1 MDLEP
6 LEPGVTLKSLPLR
19 ARALVV
25 ALSLGVCA
33 TTAAAAP
40 TATPTTAAVAAP
52 ATEALTLATP
62 TGVLHGS
69 LVRPAGAGPHPVAVI
84 IAGSGPTDRDG
95 NSAMLP
101 GRNNSLQMLAQAL
114 AERGVASLRYDKR
127 GIAASAAAGPREA
140 DLRFDTL
147 VDDAARWVQQLA
159 ADPRFS
165 RVMVVGH
172 SEGAL
177 IGTLAS
183 AQSPTSA
190 LVLLAGPSEPAAT
203 VLRRQLADRLPP
215 SLAERSE
222 ALLKGLEAGRTDPD
236 VPEALNVLYR
246 PSVQPYLVSWFR
258 HDPAQALAR
267 LAMPCLIVQGTT
279 DVQVRPEDARRLH
292 AARPA
297 CTLALVDGMNH
308 VLKTVPADPAAQ
320 QASYGN
326 PALPLADGLHQ
337 ALTSFLAQPAVAE
350 ALRPAAR

>member
-1 MDLEP
+1 MPKNLTVQARTWS
-6 LEPGVTLKSLPLR
+6 GVL
-19 ARALVV
+19 AVG
-25 ALSLGVCA
+25 LSLCA
-33 TTAAAAP
+33 LTPHAAAASPAASPGTTAAQPAAEP
-40 TATPTTAAVAAP
+40 V
-52 ATEALTLATP
+52 TLSTP
-62 TGVLHGS
+62 TGMLHGT
-69 LVRPAGAGPHPVAVI
+69 LQRPAGDCPHPVALV

-95 NSAMLP
+95 NTALLP
-101 GRNNSLQMLAQAL
+101 GRNNSLTMLGQAL

-147 VDDAARWVQQLA
+147 VDDAARWVRLLA
-159 ADPRFS
+159 ADARFT
-165 RVMVVGH
+165 RVLVVGH

-222 ALLKGLEAGRTDPD
+222 ALLKTLEAGRTDPD

-267 LAMPCLIVQGTT
+267 LAVPCLIVQGTT

-297 CTLALVDGMNH
+297 CTLTLVDGMNH

-320 QASYGN
+320 QASYSN
-326 PALPLADGLHQ
+326 PALPLADGLQQ

>member
-1 MDLEP
+1 M
-6 LEPGVTLKSLPLR
+6 TLKHQHLL
-19 ARALVV
+19 AGALVV
-25 ALSLGVCA
+25 ASSLGLQSA
-33 TTAAAAP
+33 NATAASAAHAP
-40 TATPTTAAVAAP
+40 KAAVAVP
-52 ATEALTLATP
+52 AAEPVTLTTP
-62 TGVLHGS
+62 TGVLHGT
-69 LVRPAGAGPHPVAVI
+69 LQRPAGAGPHPVALL

-95 NSAMLP
+95 NSALLP
-101 GRNNSLQMLAQAL
+101 GRNNSLMQLAAAL
-114 AERGVASLRYDKR
+114 AERGVASVRYDKR

-147 VDDAARWVQQLA
+147 VDDAAWWVQQLA
-159 ADPRFS
+159 ADARFA
-165 RVMVVGH
+165 RVLVAGH

-177 IGTLAS
+177 IGTLAA
-183 AQSPTSA
+183 AQSPTAA

-203 VLRRQLADRLPP
+203 VLRRQLAGRLPP
-215 SLAERSE
+215 SLADRSE
-222 ALLKGLEAGRTDPD
+222 ALLKTLEAGRTDAD

-267 LAMPCLIVQGTT
+267 LSLPCLIVQGST
-279 DVQVRPEDARRLH
+279 DLQVLPDDARRLH

-326 PALPLADGLHQ
+326 PALPLAEGLQ
-337 ALTSFLAQPAVAE
+337 QSLTAFLTQPAVTQ

>member
-1 MDLEP
+1 M
-6 LEPGVTLKSLPLR
+6 TLKHQHLL
-19 ARALVV
+19 AGALVV
-25 ALSLGVCA
+25 ALSLGLQLA
-33 TTAAAAP
+33 NATAASAAHAP
-40 TATPTTAAVAAP
+40 KAAVAVP
-52 ATEALTLATP
+52 AAEPVTLTTP
-62 TGVLHGS
+62 TGVLHGT
-69 LVRPAGAGPHPVAVI
+69 LQRPDGAGPHPVALL

-101 GRNNSLQMLAQAL
+101 GRNNSLMLLAQAL
-114 AERGVASLRYDKR
+114 AERGVASVRYDKR

-140 DLRFDTL
+140 DLSFDTL

-159 ADPRFS
+159 ADARFT
-165 RVMVVGH
+165 RVLVAGH

-177 IGTLAS
+177 VGTLAA
-183 AQSPTSA
+183 AQSPTAA

-203 VLRRQLADRLPP
+203 VLRRQLAGRLPP
-215 SLAERSE
+215 SLADRSE
-222 ALLKGLEAGRTDPD
+222 ALLKTLEAGRTDPD

-267 LAMPCLIVQGTT
+267 LSLPCLIVQGTT
-279 DVQVRPEDARRLH
+279 DLQVLPDDARRLH
-292 AARPA
+292 AARPG

-326 PALPLADGLHQ
+326 PALPLAEGLQ
-337 ALTSFLAQPAVAE
+337 QSLTAFLTQPAVTQ